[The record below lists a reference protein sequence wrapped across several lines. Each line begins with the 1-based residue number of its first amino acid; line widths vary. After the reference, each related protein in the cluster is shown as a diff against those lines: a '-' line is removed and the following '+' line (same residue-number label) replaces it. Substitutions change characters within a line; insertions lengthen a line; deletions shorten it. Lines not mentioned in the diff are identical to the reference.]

1 MYQCMICHEELE
13 AIDTYE
19 YRGAY
24 SCADHF
30 ELVQARRDIQRQEI
44 IAEESAK
51 TECFRGLPLDDSPI
65 GKANREILK
74 GRIEVAGKESGR
86 LRDYEGRGV

>member
-24 SCADHF
+24 SCEEHF
-30 ELVQARRDIQRQEI
+30 YLMQVQRDNQRQEI
-44 IAEESAK
+44 ISEESAK
-51 TECFRGLPLDDSPI
+51 TEFSRSTT
-65 GKANREILK
+65 
-74 GRIEVAGKESGR
+74 
-86 LRDYEGRGV
+86 